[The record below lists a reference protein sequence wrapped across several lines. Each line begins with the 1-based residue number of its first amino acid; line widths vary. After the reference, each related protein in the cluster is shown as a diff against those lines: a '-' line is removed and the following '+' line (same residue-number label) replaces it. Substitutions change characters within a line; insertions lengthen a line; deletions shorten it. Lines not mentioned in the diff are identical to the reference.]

1 MNIEKKLT
9 GYPSIDKP
17 WLKYY
22 TEEQINLAL
31 PKNTAYQYMYECN
44 QSNLDACALEYLGKK
59 ITYRELF
66 KNIDI
71 VANCLLSM
79 GVKKGD
85 IITSCLANMPESA
98 YLIYAANKL
107 GVIIDLIDPF
117 TVNETMAHY
126 CNNTKSKIIFTL
138 DIAYKN
144 VEKLPQN
151 TSIEKIV
158 LISPAQSIK
167 LLKTLLKFKDSKTRK
182 SYKNDNVISWDA
194 FLKNRSEDSN
204 KSKVNYEPNM
214 PFAILHTGGTTGIPK
229 GALLSVDNVN
239 SLASQFINSPLEMNK
254 TETALNLMPPFA
266 AYGLCN
272 GLHLHLCCGM
282 KVIMIP
288 TYEPN
293 KIVEQI
299 LKYKPNRIACA
310 PAHYVHIAESQ
321 KLKSAD
327 LSFLIRPIVGGDTLN
342 TKLEEE
348 LNELFAKNGC
358 KDKITKGY
366 GLTETASGVC
376 VCVNKA
382 VNKVGSVGIPMAKNI
397 IAAFSLSEEETEC
410 KYNEEG
416 EICICSPNNMLG
428 YYNKPEETEK
438 VLKTHKDGKVWL
450 HTGDLGYVD
459 EDGNIFIKGR
469 LKRMIIQYSGLKA
482 NPFEAEREIL
492 KNVNVNSVVVVGI
505 KDPNHNQGQL
515 PVAFVKLEDGVS
527 VNEQEL
533 IAELHK
539 SCEDNITYYSVPVDY
554 IIIDTYPRTP
564 IGKIDFQELSNIYER
579 DYKDRQIL
587 KQKELKF

>member
-1 MNIEKKLT
+1 MPTEKKLT

-22 TEEQINLAL
+22 TEEQINLPL
-31 PKNTAYQYMYECN
+31 PKNTAYQYMRECN
-44 QSNLDACALEYLGKK
+44 RNNLNAYALEYLGKK

-66 KNIDI
+66 RNIDL

-85 IITSCLANMPESA
+85 VITSCLANMPESA

-117 TVNETMAHY
+117 TVNETMAAY
-126 CNNTKSKIIFTL
+126 CNNTNSKIVFTL

-144 VEKLPQN
+144 VEKLPEN

-158 LISPAQSIK
+158 LVSPAQSIK
-167 LLKTLLKFKDSKTRK
+167 LLKTLMKAK
-182 SYKNDNVISWDA
+182 SPEIRQAYKNAISWDA
-194 FLKNRSEDSN
+194 FIKNN
-204 KSKVNYEPNM
+204 KSDSDEFAVNYQQDL

-239 SLASQFINSPLEMNK
+239 SLASQFMNSPLEMNQK
-254 TETALNLMPPFA
+254 ETALNLMPPFA

-288 TYEPN
+288 TYEPS
-293 KIVEQI
+293 KIVDQI
-299 LKYKPNRIACA
+299 LKHKPNRIACA
-310 PAHYVHIAESQ
+310 PAHYVHIAESA
-321 KLKSAD
+321 KMRSAD

-348 LNELFAKNGC
+348 LNELFANAGC

-382 VNKVGSVGIPMAKNI
+382 VNKIGSVGIPMAKNV
-397 IAAFSLSEEETEC
+397 IAAFDLSGEEIEC
-410 KYNEEG
+410 AYNEEG

-428 YYNKPEETEK
+428 YYNKPEETAK

-492 KNVNVNSVVVVGI
+492 KNANVNSVVVVGV
-505 KDPNHNQGQL
+505 KDPNHPQGQL
-515 PVAFVKLEDGVS
+515 PVAFVKLEEGIS
-527 VNEQEL
+527 VNEQDL
-533 IAELHK
+533 TAELHK

-554 IIIDTYPRTP
+554 IVIDMFPRTP
-564 IGKIDFQELSNIYER
+564 IGKIDFKELTNIYER
-579 DYKDRQIL
+579 DYKGRVML

>member
-1 MNIEKKLT
+1 MSTEKELT

-22 TEEQINLAL
+22 TEEQININL
-31 PKNTAYQYMYECN
+31 PTSTAYQYMRECN
-44 QSNLDACALEYLGKK
+44 QGNLDACALEYLGKK
-59 ITYRELF
+59 IKYREFL

-98 YLIYAANKL
+98 YLIYAASKL

-117 TVNETMAHY
+117 TVNETMANY
-126 CNNTKSKIIFTL
+126 CYNTKSKIIFTL
-138 DIAYKN
+138 DIAYNN
-144 VEKLPQN
+144 VEKLPEN

-158 LISPAQSIK
+158 LVSPAQSIK
-167 LLKTLLKFKDSKTRK
+167 LLKTLLRVK
-182 SYKNDNVISWDA
+182 SLETTKAYKNKNTISWDT
-194 FLKNRSEDSN
+194 FIKNNCVDSD
-204 KSKVNYEPNM
+204 KLIADYEQNL
-214 PFAILHTGGTTGIPK
+214 PFSILHTGGTTGIPK

-254 TETALNLMPPFA
+254 NETALNLMPPFA

-293 KIVEQI
+293 KIVDQI

-310 PAHYVHIAESQ
+310 PAHYVHIAESE
-321 KLKSAD
+321 KLKSAN

-348 LNELFAKNGC
+348 LNELFAKTGC

-376 VCVNKA
+376 VCVNKE
-382 VNKVGSVGIPMAKNI
+382 VNKIGSVGIPMAKNV
-397 IAAFSLSEEETEC
+397 IAAFCLSDEEEEC
-410 KYNEEG
+410 KYGEEG
-416 EICICSPNNMLG
+416 EICICSPNVMLG
-428 YYNKPEETEK
+428 YYNKPEETAK
-438 VLKTHKDGKVWL
+438 VLKRHKDGKIWL

-492 KNVNVNSVVVVGI
+492 TNTNVNSVVVVGV

-515 PVAFVKLEDGVS
+515 PVAFVKLEDNTS
-527 VNEQEL
+527 ANEEDL
-533 IAELHK
+533 IVELHR
-539 SCEDNITYYSVPVDY
+539 SCENNITYYSVPVDY
-554 IIIDTYPRTP
+554 IVIDTFPRTS
-564 IGKIDFQELSNIYER
+564 IGKIDFKELTNIYEN
-579 DYKDRQIL
+579 DFKDRAIL

>member
-1 MNIEKKLT
+1 MPTEKKVT

-31 PKNTAYQYMYECN
+31 PKNTAYQYMRECN
-44 QSNLDACALEYLGKK
+44 KNNLDACALEYLGKK

-117 TVNETMAHY
+117 TVNETMANY
-126 CNNTKSKIIFTL
+126 CNNTQSKIVFTL

-144 VEKLPQN
+144 VEKLPEN
-151 TSIEKIV
+151 TNIERIV
-158 LISPAQSIK
+158 LVSPTQSIK
-167 LLKTLLKFKDSKTRK
+167 LLKTLLRIKDSETKK
-182 SYKNDNVISWDA
+182 AYNGKNAISWDD
-194 FLKNRSEDSN
+194 FIKNDIVDS
-204 KSKVNYEPNM
+204 KKLAVDYEQNL

-239 SLASQFINSPLEMNK
+239 SLASQFKNSPLEMNNG
-254 TETALNLMPPFA
+254 ETALNLMPPFA

-299 LKYKPNRIACA
+299 LKHKPNRIACA
-310 PAHYVHIAESQ
+310 PAHYVHIAESE
-321 KLKSAD
+321 KIKSAD
-327 LSFLIRPIVGGDTLN
+327 LSFLKRPIVGGDTLN

-348 LNELFAKNGC
+348 LNELFAKAGC

-366 GLTETASGVC
+366 GLTETASGIC

-382 VNKVGSVGIPMAKNI
+382 VNKIGSVGIPMAKNI
-397 IAAFSLSEEETEC
+397 VAAFSLSGEETEC

-459 EDGNIFIKGR
+459 EDGNVFIKGR

-515 PVAFVKLEDGVS
+515 PVAFVKTEEGVS
-527 VNEQEL
+527 VNEQDL

-564 IGKIDFQELSNIYER
+564 IGKIDFKELTNIYER
-579 DYKDRQIL
+579 DYKDRKIL

>member
-1 MNIEKKLT
+1 MMPTEKKLT

-22 TEEQINLAL
+22 TEEQINLPL
-31 PKNTAYQYMYECN
+31 PQNTAFQYMRECN
-44 QSNLDACALEYLGKK
+44 RNNLDAYALEYLGKK

-66 KNIDI
+66 KSIDL

-85 IITSCLANMPESA
+85 VITSCLANMPESA

-117 TVNETMAHY
+117 TVNETMAGY
-126 CNNTKSKIIFTL
+126 CNNTNSKIIFTL

-144 VEKLPQN
+144 VEKLPEN

-158 LISPAQSIK
+158 LVSPAQSIN
-167 LLKTLLKFKDSKTRK
+167 LLKTLLKAKSSETRHA
-182 SYKNDNVISWDA
+182 YKNTISWDA
-194 FLKNRSEDSN
+194 FIKNNKVDSN
-204 KSKVNYEPNM
+204 EFAVNYQQEL

-239 SLASQFINSPLEMNK
+239 SLASQFINSPLDMNPK
-254 TETALNLMPPFA
+254 ETALNLMPPFA

-293 KIVEQI
+293 KIVDQI
-299 LKYKPNRIACA
+299 LKHKPNRIACA
-310 PAHYVHIAESQ
+310 PAHYVHIAESA
-321 KLKSAD
+321 KMRSAD

-342 TKLEEE
+342 TKLEKE
-348 LNELFAKNGC
+348 LNELFANAGC

-382 VNKVGSVGIPMAKNI
+382 VNKIGSVGIPMAKNV
-397 IAAFSLSEEETEC
+397 IAAFSLSGEENEC

-428 YYNKPEETEK
+428 YYNKPEETAK

-492 KNVNVNSVVVVGI
+492 KNANVNSVVVVGV
-505 KDPNHNQGQL
+505 KDPSHPQGQL
-515 PVAFVKLEDGVS
+515 PVAFVKLEEGVS
-527 VNEQEL
+527 VNEQDL

-554 IIIDTYPRTP
+554 IVIDIFPRTP
-564 IGKIDFQELSNIYER
+564 IGKIDFKELTNIYER
-579 DYKDRQIL
+579 DYKDRVML

>member
-1 MNIEKKLT
+1 MTTEKKVT

-22 TEEQINLAL
+22 TQEQISIAL
-31 PKNTAYQYMYECN
+31 PQSTAYQYMRDCN
-44 QSNLDACALEYLGKK
+44 QDNLDACALEYLGKK
-59 ITYRELF
+59 ITYRNLF

-71 VANCLLSM
+71 VANSLLSM

-85 IITSCLANMPESA
+85 IITSCLANMPEAA

-117 TVNETMAHY
+117 TVNETMANY
-126 CNNTKSKIIFTL
+126 CNNTKSKVIFTL

-144 VEKLPQN
+144 VEKLPEN

-158 LISPAQSIK
+158 LVSPAQSIK
-167 LLKTLLKFKDSKTRK
+167 VLKTLLTIKSAEVRK
-182 SYKNDNVISWDA
+182 AYKNNNTISWDA
-194 FLKNRSEDSN
+194 FIKNKVVDSN
-204 KSKVNYEPNM
+204 ELTVAYEKNL

-254 TETALNLMPPFA
+254 CESALNLMPPFA

-293 KIVEQI
+293 KIVDQI
-299 LKYKPNRIACA
+299 LKHKPNRIACA
-310 PAHYVHIAESQ
+310 PAHYVHIAESE
-321 KLKSAD
+321 KIKFAD
-327 LSFLIRPIVGGDTLN
+327 LSFLRRPIVGGDTLN

-348 LNELFAKNGC
+348 LNELFAKTGC

-376 VCVNKA
+376 VCVNKT
-382 VNKVGSVGIPMAKNI
+382 VNKIGSVGIPMAKNI
-397 IAAFSLSEEETEC
+397 IAAFSLSSEEIEC

-416 EICICSPNNMLG
+416 EICICSPNLMLG

-482 NPFEAEREIL
+482 NPFEAECEIL
-492 KNVNVNSVVVVGI
+492 KNAIVNSVVVVGV
-505 KDPNHNQGQL
+505 KDPNHSQGQL
-515 PVAFVKLEDGVS
+515 PVAFVKLEENVS

-554 IIIDTYPRTP
+554 IVINTFPRTP
-564 IGKIDFQELSNIYER
+564 IGKIDFQKLTNIYER
-579 DYKDRQIL
+579 DYKDRTML